1 MAGPHASGVWTMYR
15 QEIVVC
21 AAFLCAGFVQGVA
34 GFGAGMV
41 SMAILPLAMPLMDV
55 VPIVG
60 VFCAATNGLILLQL
74 RKSLDETVCRSPKTT
89 SNSIFLRFRQ
99 SL

>member
-1 MAGPHASGVWTMYR
+1 MGSGSTRMR
-15 QEIVVC
+15 
-21 AAFLCAGFVQGVA
+21 ARNVA

-89 SNSIFLRFRQ
+89 SNSISLRYI
-99 SL
+99 